1 MIEFD
6 LVRLSSRK
14 GSCSV
19 VDLAYSINVGL
30 GVHEEGNDETV
41 ETQDF
46 GENENKN
53 HADEETG
60 LLSSSSNTSITNNT
74 NGKTGSETSKSD
86 GETSTELNETSEQR
100 KVLLQAIGDKDGN
113 DETVDTNDTGHNDGN
128 NVLDDQ
134 VGAEDT
140 HGSDTNTRLGGTVRG
155 AKAGEDNGAGAAHST
170 KEGRVNGAKFANHL
184 DGCLSEDKQISMGQY
199 RFRRCIEG
207 SENEL
212 SCWEMKSLDN
222 RNRLL
227 GG

>member
-19 VDLAYSINVGL
+19 VDLAYSINIGL

-46 GENENKN
+46 SENENKN

-60 LLSSSSNTSITNNT
+60 LLGSSSNTSITNNT
-74 NGKTGSETSKSD
+74 NGETCSETSKSD

-100 KVLLQAIGDKDGN
+100 KILLQAIGDKDRN
-113 DETVDTNDTGHNDGN
+113 DEAVDTNDTGHNDGN

-140 HGSDTNTRLGGTVRG
+140 HGSDTDTRLGGTVRG

-184 DGCLSEDKQISMGQY
+184 DGCLSEDETGINRTISCSGV
-199 RFRRCIEG
+199 RRCVE
-207 SENEL
+207 
-212 SCWEMKSLDN
+212 
-222 RNRLL
+222 
-227 GG
+227 